1 MQLKHFVLSVKNLR
15 DSEAE
20 MNGFLRSH
28 RVLAVKKEF
37 VPDGENSF
45 WTYCVEYLDSPGAF
59 GSAAGGRP
67 PKVDYKEILKPE
79 EFEVFSR
86 FVGVSEQIDKEHAG
100 DGAGLADRLGLPVF
114 PEFDEQEIIEE
125 LSFGD
130 NAGIDVEVLMNETK
144 VTVIRVPGSIGVVP
158 ESQEISEPGH
168 GIKGMLV
175 IDRVYILAFTGS
187 NVWRNR
193 RLRAPLAGF
202 VRDWIVG
209 QGMLWAGGVGFV
221 VGRIFGAFH
230 TPRS

>member
-45 WTYCVEYLDSPGAF
+45 WTYCVEYLDSAGAF

-86 FVGVSEQIDKEHAG
+86 LREWRRNVAEKEGVPVYTVLTNDQLAQIVEKKINSKAS
-100 DGAGLADRLGLPVF
+100 LR
-114 PEFDEQEIIEE
+114 EI
-125 LSFGD
+125 D
-130 NAGIDVEVLMNETK
+130 
-144 VTVIRVPGSIGVVP
+144 
-158 ESQEISEPGH
+158 
-168 GIKGMLV
+168 
-175 IDRVYILAFTGS
+175 
-187 NVWRNR
+187 
-193 RLRAPLAGF
+193 
-202 VRDWIVG
+202 
-209 QGMLWAGGVGFV
+209 GVGDV
-221 VGRIFGAFH
+221 RIEKYGNALLELLVSSDL
-230 TPRS
+230 PKDLLPK